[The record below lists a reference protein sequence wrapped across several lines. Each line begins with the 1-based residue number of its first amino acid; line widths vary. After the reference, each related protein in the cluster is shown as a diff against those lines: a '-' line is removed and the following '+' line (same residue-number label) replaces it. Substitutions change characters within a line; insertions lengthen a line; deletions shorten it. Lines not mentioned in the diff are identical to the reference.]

1 MVCISIL
8 NLSYMIFNTIKLNQN
23 QFKCLF
29 KSEPNES
36 SQYQEFSRELAFF
49 SLDLEKSF
57 LISRSNLK
65 IRD

>member
-1 MVCISIL
+1 
-8 NLSYMIFNTIKLNQN
+8 MIFNTIKLNQN

-29 KSEPNES
+29 KSEPNKS